1 MDTAMELLEVLE
13 TPHLDNNK
21 LKNILT
27 IKNLPKL
34 CNSIETILSNDISEG
49 VIYCL
54 WGKHRINREILK
66 DGVQFSFQECPH
78 ALAFSITTNND
89 GNKIFIRCSTDTDVQ
104 DEDFLESIR
113 EFIDN
118 WVTGIKKQLNL

>member
-1 MDTAMELLEVLE
+1 MELLEELE
-13 TPHLDNNK
+13 TPHLDNSK
-21 LKNILT
+21 LTSLLT

-49 VIYCL
+49 VIYCI
-54 WGKHRINREILK
+54 WGKHRINRKILK

-78 ALAFSITTNND
+78 ALAFSITTKND
-89 GNKIFIRCSTDTDVQ
+89 GNNILIRCSTDTNIQ
-104 DEDFLESIR
+104 DEDFMESIK
-113 EFIDN
+113 EFIDS

>member
-1 MDTAMELLEVLE
+1 MELLEELE
-13 TPHLDNNK
+13 TPHLDNSK
-21 LKNILT
+21 LISLLT

-34 CNSIETILSNDISEG
+34 CKSIETILSNDISEG
-49 VIYCL
+49 VIYCI

-66 DGVQFSFQECPH
+66 DGIQFSFHECPH
-78 ALAFSITTNND
+78 ALTFSITTKNHGHN
-89 GNKIFIRCSTDTDVQ
+89 ILIRCYTDTDIQ
-104 DEDFLESIR
+104 DEDFMESIR